1 MNRNLKDS
9 LGFLVIFVH
18 VEFQRCST
26 VFDEYLKEICKSFTL
41 RVRLSA
47 LTMIDLVMAFGA
59 NAPSADT

>member
-1 MNRNLKDS
+1 MFN
-9 LGFLVIFVH
+9 GF
-18 VEFQRCST
+18 
-26 VFDEYLKEICKSFTL
+26 LKEICKSLTL